1 MPLKTKSKLEN
12 QFKIQDY
19 MELIEKTVKVE
30 FKHLCFNHIIDFS
43 ELIQIGIQ
51 VVYELNGEQSIENHK
66 KSYISTAIKWA
77 IRNEVRRRIRWY
89 SAKIESHKNSQEP
102 EEDNENINNIE
113 IREEVYKSIL
123 SIEEMASAPKPI
135 LIQDGSKNPEEIALY
150 KELNK
155 YIKEAIEKLPLREK
169 ELIESRFFKDKKL
182 KDLAIEFDISQSRI
196 SRIIQSGL
204 NKLKKELAT
213 KNIFY

>member
-1 MPLKTKSKLEN
+1 MPLKTKSELEN

-30 FKHLCFNHIIDFS
+30 FKHLCSNHIIDFS

-77 IRNEVRRRIRWY
+77 IRNEIRRRIRWY
-89 SAKIESHKNSQEP
+89 STKIEPHKNTQEL
-102 EEDNENINNIE
+102 EEKENINNIE

-135 LIQDGSKNPEEIALY
+135 LIKDCSKNPEEIALY
-150 KELNK
+150 KELSK
-155 YIKEAIEKLPLREK
+155 YIKEAIETLPLREK
-169 ELIESRFFKDKKL
+169 ELIESRFFKNKKL

>member
-1 MPLKTKSKLEN
+1 MPLKTKSEIEN

-30 FKHLCFNHIIDFS
+30 FKHLCSNHLIDFS

-51 VVYELNGEQSIENHK
+51 VVYELNEEQSIENHK

-89 SAKIESHKNSQEP
+89 SAKIEPHKNNQEL
-102 EEDNENINNIE
+102 EEKENINNIE

-123 SIEEMASAPKPI
+123 SIEEMANAPKPI
-135 LIQDGSKNPEEIALY
+135 LIKDYSKNPEEIALY
-150 KELNK
+150 KELSK